1 MRKTIP
7 TYSLDQFN
15 ANQHKHKPYQVEV
28 FDANRH
34 FEVQYPHR
42 HDFYEILFI
51 TKGSGIHIIDSNQY
65 NISPPSIF
73 FLSPGQAH
81 KLKLSNDIEGYIFLF
96 TSEFYLLD
104 KQNKNSLLE
113 LPFFFNVTQHNEP
126 LLLNNEEDLFFITT
140 LFKKGCKE
148 MQNQNQFSSNV
159 IQSLL
164 DLLLNTC
171 NQLYP
176 LSDHKIES
184 GKGHLLVKRFRQ
196 LIEEKYQDNLSIN
209 TYADLLNV
217 TANHLTQ
224 TTKSLTGKTSNEL
237 IKDKLTLEIK
247 RLLKHTD
254 LTATEI
260 AYQLNFKDQS
270 YFTKYFKRCSG
281 FTPNEYRN
289 KSMKST

>member
-15 ANQHKHKPYQVEV
+15 TNQHKHKPYQVEV

-42 HDFYEILFI
+42 HDFFEILFI
-51 TKGSGIHIIDSNQY
+51 MKGSGLHIIDSNQY
-65 NISPPSIF
+65 HIKPPTVF

-81 KLKLSNDIEGYIFLF
+81 KLELSNDIEGFIFLF
-96 TSEFYLLD
+96 TAEFYLLD
-104 KQNKNSLLE
+104 KQNKNGLLE
-113 LPFFFNVTQHNEP
+113 LPFFFNVNQENEP
-126 LLLNNEEDLFFITT
+126 LQLDNNTDVEFIKT
-140 LFKKGCKE
+140 LFQKGCAE
-148 MQNQNQFSSNV
+148 MDNQNHYSNNV
-159 IQSLL
+159 IQSIL

-171 NQLYP
+171 HLLYP
-176 LSDHKIES
+176 HETSNIEK

-196 LIEEKYQDNLSIN
+196 LIEEKYQDNLSISS
-209 TYADLLNV
+209 YAEHLNV

-237 IKDKLTLEIK
+237 IKDKLVLEIK

-254 LTATEI
+254 LTVTEI
-260 AYQLNFKDQS
+260 AFQLNFKDQS
-270 YFTKYFKRCSG
+270 YFTKFFKKHTG
-281 FTPNEYRN
+281 LPPNTYRN